1 MKEILEE
8 RKNNNYHV
16 NFKVESTII
25 RADITLIE
33 SITGNEVYAN
43 CYPNCTIVQTITI
56 DGVEYENEGYTGEV
70 KFREIDTNK
79 LVRSKEKIKYLME
92 VANDIIR
99 KGNEYIVN
107 TFGNVDK
114 KIIELYDARY
124 M

>member
-1 MKEILEE
+1 MKKLLEE
-8 RKNNNYHV
+8 RKENNYHV
-16 NFKVESTII
+16 NFVVESTFVMAHIK
-25 RADITLIE
+25 LIE
-33 SITGNEVYAN
+33 SITNNEVYAN
-43 CYPNCTIVQTITI
+43 CYPNCTKVQTITI

-70 KFREIDTNK
+70 KFREVDTNK

-114 KIIELYDARY
+114 TIIELYDARY

>member
-8 RKNNNYHV
+8 RNNYHV
-16 NFKVESTII
+16 DFKVESTII
-25 RADITLIE
+25 RANITLIE
-33 SITGNEVYAN
+33 SVTNNEVYAN
-43 CYPNCTIVQTITI
+43 CYPNCTVVQTIKV
-56 DGVEYENEGYTGEV
+56 DGIEYENEGYTGEV

-79 LVRSKEKIKYLME
+79 LVRNKEKIKYLME

-107 TFGNVDK
+107 TFGNIDK